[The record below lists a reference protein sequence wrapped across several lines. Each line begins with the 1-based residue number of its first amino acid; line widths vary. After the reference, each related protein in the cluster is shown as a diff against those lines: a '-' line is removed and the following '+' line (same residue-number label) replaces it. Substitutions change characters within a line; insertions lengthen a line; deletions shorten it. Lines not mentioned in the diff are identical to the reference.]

1 MPLTPELLEQF
12 DRDGYIPIP
21 HRLIEA
27 DHLERLRARYDA
39 VFAERR
45 DSVGQGMRNLAV
57 IGESETDPD
66 ADRSEQVLQIME
78 MWKLH
83 EEYLQLLR
91 HEPLLDV
98 AECLVGP
105 DIQLFHD
112 QALYKPAHHG
122 GAVPWHQDNGYW
134 RCDPAD
140 LVSIWM
146 PWDDADE
153 DNGCMTMIPGSHK
166 DGAAAHERAATEK
179 GQNPALLMA
188 EVDKSQAVPVPIK
201 AGYGLLHHCRT
212 LHATAPNRSPRDR
225 RAMVLHYMASGT
237 RSAAGTV
244 MVDNPVLRGS
254 GPDADAV

>member
-1 MPLTPELLEQF
+1 MPLSAELLEQF

-21 HRLIEA
+21 HRLIEPE
-27 DHLERLRARYDA
+27 HLGRLRERYDA
-39 VFAERR
+39 LFAERR
-45 DSVGQGMRNLAV
+45 STVGQGMRNLAV
-57 IGESETDPD
+57 IGESESDPD
-66 ADRSEQVLQIME
+66 ADRSEEMLQIME
-78 MWKLH
+78 MWKLDD
-83 EEYLQLLR
+83 EYRQLL
-91 HEPLLDV
+91 HHGPLLDV
-98 AECLVGP
+98 AELLVGP

-134 RCDPAD
+134 RCDPPD

-153 DNGCMTMIPGSHK
+153 DNGCMTMVPGSHR
-166 DGAAAHERAATEK
+166 DGAAGHERAATEK

-188 EVDKSQAVPVPIK
+188 EVDESKAVPVPIE

-212 LHATAPNRSPRDR
+212 LHSTAPNRSPRDR

-237 RSAAGTV
+237 RNAVGTV

-254 GPDADAV
+254 GPDAEAV